1 MTALLKGE
9 ARARRLALMHRKLMD
24 SLKWGLIGCGD
35 IAQKRVAPAL
45 RDLPNC
51 QLEAITRSQA
61 ALAQSFANKF
71 GARKSYRT
79 CDELLADKEI
89 KAVYIATPVHLH
101 AVQTIA
107 AAQAGK
113 HVLCE
118 KPMAM
123 NVKECDEMIAACRAN
138 NVKLGIAYYRH
149 FYPVI
154 ERIKHV
160 IRSGEIGTPVLVQI
174 NAFEWFDPKPE
185 HPRYWLVKKELA
197 GGGPMFDFGCHR
209 IEVLVNLF
217 GPIEH
222 VMSMVSNVVF
232 DREVED
238 TATALFQFRRGTCG
252 VLSVTHA
259 ANEPRDTLDVFGT
272 QGSIHV
278 PVLNGG
284 EMRIKTGTG
293 ERVESHAPALNLHE
307 PLIEDF
313 VEAVLAGREPRV
325 SGDTGRMVAK
335 IEEEI
340 YAGSR
345 R

>member
-1 MTALLKGE
+1 MGN
-9 ARARRLALMHRKLMD
+9 
-24 SLKWGLIGCGD
+24 LKWGLIGCGD

-51 QLEAITRSQA
+51 TLHAITRFRADLA
-61 ALAQSFANKF
+61 ASFATKF
-71 GARKSYRT
+71 GARKSYRS
-79 CDELLADKEI
+79 CNELLADKEI
-89 KAVYIATPVHLH
+89 EAVYIATPVHLH

-107 AAQAGK
+107 AADAGK

-154 ERIKHV
+154 GRIKDV
-160 IRSGEIGTPVLVQI
+160 IQSGEIGTPVLVQI

-185 HPRYWLVKKELA
+185 HPRYWLIKKELA

-209 IEVLVNLF
+209 IEVLLNVF

-222 VMSMVSNVVF
+222 VTSLVSNVVF

-238 TATALFQFRRGTCG
+238 TATALFQFNCGTCG
-252 VLSVTHA
+252 ALSVTHA
-259 ANEPRDTLDVFGT
+259 ANECRDTMEVFGT
-272 QGSIHV
+272 KGSIHI
-278 PVLNGG
+278 PALNSS
-284 EMRIKTGTG
+284 EVKIKTSNG
-293 ERVESHAPALNLHE
+293 ERVESHAPASNLHE
-307 PLIEDF
+307 PLIENF
-313 VEAVLAGREPRV
+313 VEAVLAGLEPRV
-325 SGDTGRMVAK
+325 NGEIGRMVTR

-340 YAGSR
+340 YAGSPR
-345 R
+345 